1 MTAPK
6 RRLRIAR
13 PVPVDARDVDDTASL
28 RTEVVQLR
36 MDVQQLSELI
46 RGDIRDKLVAIKAG
60 QQEVNFELV
69 RTLKALTRLENRLDE
84 HDKRIIAIED
94 RKHVNGEVT

>member
-1 MTAPK
+1 MTTPK

-28 RTEVVQLR
+28 RTEIVQLR
-36 MDVQQLSELI
+36 IDVKQLSDLI

-60 QQEVNFELV
+60 QQEVNLELV
-69 RTLKALTRLENRLDE
+69 RTLKALTRLESRLNE
-84 HDKRIIAIED
+84 HDKKIATLED
-94 RKHVNGEVT
+94 RSHTNGEVP